1 MRYSLKPKYRKY
13 VHGYGFLLFARK
25 FGNKYGKKIVDAAA
39 KPLINK
45 HGKNIMDTAKK
56 SGIDAAKIASKRVV

>member
-1 MRYSLKPKYRKY
+1 MCMDMAFYYLQENL
-13 VHGYGFLLFARK
+13 VI
-25 FGNKYGKKIVDAAA
+25 NTVKKIVDAAA